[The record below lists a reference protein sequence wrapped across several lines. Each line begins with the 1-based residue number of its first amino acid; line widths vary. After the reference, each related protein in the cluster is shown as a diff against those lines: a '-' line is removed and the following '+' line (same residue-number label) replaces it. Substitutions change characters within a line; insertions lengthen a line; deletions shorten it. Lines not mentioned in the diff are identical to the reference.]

1 MLNKSISGNSDLLMF
16 SLLGVKWYLMWL
28 KFTALLRL
36 RWNQTKLVDRNVESE
51 ALGQT
56 PSGHKIL
63 DYQHITWKVHSTPQ
77 NEIAAVTESIF
88 ELVFEVKFGKVDDG

>member
-1 MLNKSISGNSDLLMF
+1 MEPNQICGSKRGHPNLLM
-16 SLLGVKWYLMWL
+16 SQML
-28 KFTALLRL
+28 
-36 RWNQTKLVDRNVESE
+36 ESE

-56 PSGHKIL
+56 PSGHKTL
-63 DYQHITWKVHSTPQ
+63 DYQHITWKVHRTPQ